1 MIVIFLLNHK
11 LTLFLNFLKYYNLIK
26 ESGNMK
32 FSSYL
37 DPNLIFT
44 DLKGKNPEEII
55 VEMIEKIAEKDKKVK
70 ASKTLIEEAVIKR
83 EKEISTG
90 IGHGIAIPHARIEN
104 LNDFIVAIGL
114 LDEAVECE
122 IAATHQN
129 DKVNLVFLIISDVL
143 KNKNILKVMSAV
155 SKLALKQGD
164 LLEKIKAE
172 RNPKKVIEYFNK
184 ANIEFEHKIV
194 AEDVLSPDVKPAT
207 PDNTLEEIAKR
218 LILEETSGL
227 PVVDKNGKFLGEI
240 TERELID
247 YGMPDYL
254 SLMGDLNF
262 LTVGEPF
269 EEYLMNESKVTIEKL
284 YRVSDEIVIDGK
296 TPIMEICFI
305 MVNKGITRLY
315 VVDNGKYHGMIKRS
329 DIIKKVLH
337 I

>member
-1 MIVIFLLNHK
+1 
-11 LTLFLNFLKYYNLIK
+11 
-26 ESGNMK
+26 MK

-37 DPNLIFT
+37 DPSLIFT
-44 DLKGKNPEEII
+44 DLKGRTPEEVII
-55 VEMIEKIAEKDKKVK
+55 EMIGRIAERDKKVK
-70 ASKTLIEEAVIKR
+70 DSQSIIEEAVIKR

-90 IGHGIAIPHARIEN
+90 IGSGIAIPHARIEN
-104 LNDFIVAIGL
+104 FNDFIVAIGL
-114 LDEAVECE
+114 LDNPIDDE
-122 IAATHQN
+122 IAATHKK
-129 DKVNLVFLIISDVL
+129 DKVNIIFLIISDVL

-155 SKLALKQGD
+155 SRLALKQTE
-164 LLEKIKAE
+164 LLEKIKKE
-172 RNPKKVIEYFNK
+172 RNPKKVIEYFQE
-184 ANIEFEHKIV
+184 ANIEFDHKIV

-227 PVVDKNGKFLGEI
+227 PVVDSDGRFLGEI

-269 EEYLMNESKVTIEKL
+269 EEYLVNESKVTIKDL
-284 YRVSDEIVIDGK
+284 YRVSEDIIIDGK

>member
-1 MIVIFLLNHK
+1 
-11 LTLFLNFLKYYNLIK
+11 
-26 ESGNMK
+26 MK

-37 DPNLIFT
+37 DPNFIFT
-44 DLKGKNPEEII
+44 DLEGKDPEEII
-55 VEMIEKIAEKDKKVK
+55 VEMVGRIAEKDKRVK
-70 ASKTLIEEAVIKR
+70 ESQELIQEAVIRR
-83 EKEISTG
+83 EREIPTG
-90 IGHGIAIPHARIEN
+90 IGSGIAIPHARIEN

-114 LDEAVECE
+114 LDTPIEGE
-122 IAATHQN
+122 IAATHQK
-129 DKVNLVFLIISDVL
+129 DEVNLVFLIISDVL
-143 KNKNILKVMSAV
+143 KNKNILKVMSAI
-155 SKLALKQGD
+155 SKLALRQSD
-164 LLEKIKAE
+164 LLEKIKKE
-172 RNPKKVIEYFNK
+172 RNPKKVIEYFQES
-184 ANIEFEHKIV
+184 NIEFAHKIV

-207 PDNTLEEIAKR
+207 PENTLEEIAKR

-227 PVVDKNGKFLGEI
+227 PVVDSKGLFLGEI

-247 YGMPDYL
+247 YGMPEYL

-269 EEYLMNESKVTIEKL
+269 EEYLVNESKVTIKDL
-284 YRVSDEIVIDGK
+284 YRVSNDIVIDRK

-315 VVDNGKYHGMIKRS
+315 VVDNGKYYGMIKRS

>member
-1 MIVIFLLNHK
+1 
-11 LTLFLNFLKYYNLIK
+11 
-26 ESGNMK
+26 MK

-37 DPNLIFT
+37 DPSLIFT
-44 DLKGKNPEEII
+44 DLKGRNPEEVII
-55 VEMIEKIAEKDKKVK
+55 EMIGRIAEKDKKVK
-70 ASKTLIEEAVIKR
+70 NSQSIIEEAVIKR

-90 IGHGIAIPHARIEN
+90 IGSGIAIPHARIEN
-104 LNDFIVAIGL
+104 FNDFIVAIGL
-114 LDEAVECE
+114 LDNPIDDE
-122 IAATHQN
+122 IAATHKK
-129 DKVNLVFLIISDVL
+129 DKVNIIFLIISDVL

-155 SKLALKQGD
+155 SKLALKQTE
-164 LLEKIKAE
+164 LLKKIKNE
-172 RNPKKVIEYFNK
+172 RNPKKVIEYFQE
-184 ANIEFEHKIV
+184 ANIEFDHKIV

-227 PVVDKNGKFLGEI
+227 PVVDSDGRFLGEI

-269 EEYLMNESKVTIEKL
+269 EEYLVNESKVTIKDL
-284 YRVSDEIVIDGK
+284 YRVSEDIIIDGK

>member
-1 MIVIFLLNHK
+1 
-11 LTLFLNFLKYYNLIK
+11 
-26 ESGNMK
+26 MK

-37 DPNLIFT
+37 DPNFVFT
-44 DLKGKNPEEII
+44 DLKGRTPEEII
-55 VEMIEKIAEKDKKVK
+55 EEMVEKIGEKDKKVK
-70 ASKTLIEEAVIKR
+70 ASQVSIQEAIIRR

-90 IGHGIAIPHARIEN
+90 IGSGIAIPHARIEN
-104 LNDFIVAIGL
+104 FNDFIVAIGL
-114 LDEAVECE
+114 LDNPIESE
-122 IAATHQN
+122 IAATHQK
-129 DKVNLVFLIISDVL
+129 DKVDLVFLIISDVL

-155 SKLALKQGD
+155 SKLALRQTE
-164 LLEKIKAE
+164 LLEKIRKE
-172 RNPKKVIEYFNK
+172 RNPKKVIEYFQE
-184 ANIEFEHKIV
+184 ANIEFEHRIV
-194 AEDVLSPDVKPAT
+194 AEDVLSPDIKPAT

-247 YGMPDYL
+247 YGMPEYL

-269 EEYLMNESKVTIEKL
+269 EEYLVNESKVTIKNL
-284 YRVSDEIVIDGK
+284 YRVSDEIVIDRK

-315 VVDNGKYHGMIKRS
+315 VVDNGKYYGMTKRS

>member
-1 MIVIFLLNHK
+1 
-11 LTLFLNFLKYYNLIK
+11 
-26 ESGNMK
+26 MK

-37 DPNLIFT
+37 DPNFIFT

-55 VEMIEKIAEKDKKVK
+55 VEMVERIAEKDKLQN
-70 ASKTLIEEAVIKR
+70 LIQEAVIRR
-83 EKEISTG
+83 EREIPTG
-90 IGHGIAIPHARIEN
+90 IGSGIAIPHARIEN

-114 LDEAVECE
+114 LDTPIEGE
-122 IAATHQN
+122 IAATRQK

-143 KNKNILKVMSAV
+143 KNKNILKVMSAI
-155 SKLALKQGD
+155 SKLALRQTD
-164 LLEKIKAE
+164 LLEKIRKE
-172 RNPKKVIEYFNK
+172 RNPKKVIEYFHE
-184 ANIEFEHKIV
+184 ANIEFDHKIV

-269 EEYLMNESKVTIEKL
+269 EEYLVNESKVTIKDL
-284 YRVSDEIVIDGK
+284 YRVSNDIIIDRK

-315 VVDNGKYHGMIKRS
+315 VVDHGKYHGMIKRS